1 MTSKEFIIWIRGFS
15 EGVHEYN
22 ITPKQWETFKEK
34 LGQVDDNIIPIGGVI
49 IDHNTFK
56 VPNDQGFYQNPY
68 GTRGP
73 ETPTGT
79 TLTTT
84 PGTTGQITIA
94 NPNIA
99 SFGSVSSIT
108 YTTGSG
114 LGVGVTYTKNELPNW
129 YSTIIPEDKTL
140 LND

>member
-1 MTSKEFIIWIRGFS
+1 MTSKEFIIWLRGFS

-34 LGQVDDNIIPIGGVI
+34 LAQVDDNIIPMGGVI
-49 IDHNTFK
+49 VDHNTFK
-56 VPNDQGFYQNPY
+56 FNDQGFYPNH
-68 GTRGP
+68 
-73 ETPTGT
+73 TGT
-79 TLTTT
+79 TSKGILTTT

-99 SFGSVSSIT
+99 SFGGVSSIT